1 MRLPRALGLPLSRSG
16 RRRLAAVVAL
26 LGVAALGLAPRPVD
40 AGEDT
45 NAPVDEC
52 DWVSFRNGPGNPGA
66 SGCNELGV
74 TNVATLRPQLL
85 YRTRDSVTS
94 TPAVVGD
101 RLYVGS
107 WDGTFYAFDTTDT
120 GFGDPSWTGQPFAT
134 VEPRWTFQVRDS
146 NGVSFGRI
154 VSSATVVDVEET
166 RVVLFAGGATLYALD
181 AADGS
186 LLAQLCLDPR
196 SEAHAAVTGG
206 RCAGSGDS
214 EVEVES
220 SPVVVPH
227 PDGSVR
233 ILIGQ
238 DNHNKPGLGRT
249 GVVKLRLKA
258 VGRDE
263 WSLTPEWK
271 FDPEARVAYDDK
283 TDVGE
288 EPSFL
293 THLSGTGDGCGG
305 VWGTP
310 AVDTE
315 RDLVVF
321 GTASCG
327 REPAGGPTDTGD
339 VAGEK
344 VYAVRYSTG
353 EELWRFDPPRP
364 WGTNMDDDF
373 GASVQL
379 FEVGGELIAG
389 AAGKDGWYYALRA
402 TNGTVKWDTQVGQP
416 GHTTEGFAVGGV
428 LGSPALGVV
437 NVVDPSTL
445 LPVAR
450 PALFVTTAI
459 STPVG
464 APLDSGSFDSVDTTL
479 LEDPGRMLSLHAVDA
494 DTGDVLWRTPVT
506 RQTYGHPTYA
516 NGLVFVASTVGLA
529 VEAFHADTGVLV
541 WRSPLN
547 GAPSSGVA
555 VAGDSIYLGAGTR
568 QTDAG
573 FKLEGDD
580 SVAPEGLRQV
590 VEAVGAAEYIGSDP
604 QERLSGVWA
613 FRAAG

>member
-1 MRLPRALGLPLSRSG
+1 MRLPRSHELSLSRRG
-16 RRRLAAVVAL
+16 RGRLAAVVAL
-26 LGVAALGLAPRPVD
+26 LGVAALGLAPRPAD
-40 AGEDT
+40 AGT
-45 NAPVDEC
+45 GPGAPIDEC
-52 DWVSFRNGPGNPGA
+52 DWTSFRNGLGNPGA
-66 SGCNELGV
+66 SQCDELGL

-94 TPAVVGD
+94 TPAVVDG
-101 RLYVGS
+101 RLYVGA
-107 WDGTFYAFDTTDT
+107 WDGTFYAFDTTAT
-120 GFGDPSWTGQPFAT
+120 GFGDPSLTGQPFAT
-134 VEPRWTFQVRDS
+134 VEPLWTFHVDDT

-154 VSSATVVDVEET
+154 VSSPTVTDIEGT
-166 RVVLFAGGATLYALD
+166 RVVLFAGGATLYALN
-181 AADGS
+181 AGDGS

-196 SEAHAAVTGG
+196 SDADAAASGG
-206 RCAGSGDS
+206 RCAGSAGN

-258 VGRDE
+258 VGAGD

-271 FDPEARVAYDDK
+271 FDPEARVAYDED
-283 TDVGE
+283 GE
-288 EPSFL
+288 GVDFL

-310 AVDTE
+310 AVDPE
-315 RDLVVF
+315 RDIVVF

-327 REPAGGPTDTGD
+327 REPAGGPTDTAD

-353 EELWRFDPPRP
+353 EELWRYDPLRP
-364 WGTNMDDDF
+364 WGTDMDDDF
-373 GASVQL
+373 GAATQL
-379 FEVGGELIAG
+379 FEVGGRLVAG
-389 AAGKDGWYYALRA
+389 AAGKDGWYYALDANDGSVIWR
-402 TNGTVKWDTQVGQP
+402 TQVGQP

-428 LGSPALGVV
+428 LGSPALGLA
-437 NVVDPSTL
+437 DG
-445 LPVAR
+445 R

-464 APLDSGSFDSVDTTL
+464 AGLDSGSPDSLDGTL
-479 LEDPGRMLSLHAVDA
+479 AEDPGRMLSLHALDA
-494 DTGDVLWRTPVT
+494 ASGDVLWRTPVT

-516 NGLVFVASTVGLA
+516 NGLVLVASTVGLA

-555 VAGDSIYLGAGTR
+555 VAGNAIYLGAGTR

-580 SVAPEGLRQV
+580 SVVPDGLRQV
-590 VEAVGAAEYIGSDP
+590 VEAAGAAEYVGSDP

-613 FRAAG
+613 FRAVG